1 MKRADSTTNLTIG
14 LLYAPKNKHSRGA
27 EPGGQSE
34 NRAPLNLSVRQGTF
48 FARELEGRVGAR
60 GLPPRR
66 GFLARPATIP
76 RARAAE
82 TGQKRI
88 PIIFLRLY
96 EYRLMQLNRAT

>member
-34 NRAPLNLSVRQGTF
+34 SRAPLNLSVRQGTF

-60 GLPPRR
+60 GLPSRR
-66 GFLARPATIP
+66 G
-76 RARAAE
+76 
-82 TGQKRI
+82 
-88 PIIFLRLY
+88 
-96 EYRLMQLNRAT
+96 